1 MVPKIKIDKNDH
13 LYLRKVL
20 SDYGKKR
27 REKERVRDLLNFGEK
42 SKL

>member
-27 REKERVRDLLNFGEK
+27 RENERLLGLLNFVQR